1 MSRTCSGITPGGDR
15 CKAPPMR
22 ESTFCFWH
30 DPAHEAEAAEARR
43 LGGIR
48 RRRESTLQGAYEI
61 ESTDTV
67 ASLQRIL
74 DIAAIDLL
82 SLENSV
88 ARNGKLVT
96 LVLAGARLLE
106 VGLLSERIEALETSL
121 GPRFAEQRR

>member
-1 MSRTCSGITPGGDR
+1 
-15 CKAPPMR
+15 MR
-22 ESTFCFWH
+22 GSTFCFWH
-30 DPAHEAEAAEARR
+30 DPAHEADAAEARR

-48 RRRESTLQGAYEI
+48 RRRESTVQGAFEI

-121 GPRFAEQRR
+121 GPRLAEQRR